1 MITIQAADVKELKA
15 IFTEMFGAPQV
26 VPVFTAVPDKVEK
39 PKAPAKK
46 IDPLPV
52 APKPEVEVLTEGSI
66 VVEVPDSIG
75 DRACTYEEVLGKVKQ
90 LKATT
95 VPDILDKVNAWKTKG
110 GFPALKES
118 TPEQLGFAMN
128 FIESLEG

>member
-15 IFTEMFGAPQV
+15 IFTEMFGAPAPV
-26 VPVFTAVPDKVEK
+26 VPVFTAVPDKT
-39 PKAPAKK
+39 PKAPTKK

-75 DRACTYEEVLGKVKQ
+75 DRTCTYEEVLAKVKQ